1 MDRQDDKI
9 SDQNQIESII
19 DASGNTVEL
28 KKNKKKLSK
37 REEKAMVKQVKAK
50 IDNAEE
56 LDSDEEAFAE
66 ENKLWT
72 TGV

>member
-37 REEKAMVKQVKAK
+37 REEKALIKTIKAK
-50 IDNAEE
+50 IDAGEE
-56 LDSDEEAFAE
+56 MDSDEEAFAE
-66 ENKLWT
+66 EQKLWGT
-72 TGV
+72 A